1 MSGTKTPRPCM
12 GIELSPRFGLLTLG
26 YLGGIYGLSG
36 LPGFGVRG
44 SEPLVQLTAN
54 LFHIPLYA
62 GLTFCFAQAVSGGEG
77 REGVPRGK
85 PGLTFLG
92 TGAYA
97 ALDEWHQSF
106 VPGRHSSLSDF
117 LLDLLGVGA
126 MLLILRLGAPSE
138 TDPSRKMPE

>member
-36 LPGFGVRG
+36 LPGFGVRERAIG
-44 SEPLVQLTAN
+44 AAHRKSLPHSPLCRPDFL
-54 LFHIPLYA
+54 
-62 GLTFCFAQAVSGGEG
+62 FAQAVSGGEG

-106 VPGRHSSLSDF
+106 VPGRHSSLSDL